1 MNTISNKPI
10 VKSEPH
16 SEPRRVGIIH
26 PEPLTRHLLYLAFQ
40 HTLEMD
46 VQFTVPTI
54 QEIPDDCNRFDILFM
69 SVDDPNWDGEDV
81 VITSY
86 WQVRFSGCKVMLLG
100 PEPTYAELFAL
111 IQVGI
116 NGYVVRDKVE
126 FNELDTAIERMWTD
140 TPGLCPTA
148 QKVMDLVRPP
158 KVYFTPREQQLIL
171 LLRKLGTRHRKE
183 AASQMGIRYS
193 TYTEYV
199 RRICS
204 KLGVAGIDDIVQAC
218 DRLV

>member
-1 MNTISNKPI
+1 MQIISNMPA
-10 VKSEPH
+10 VLSEF
-16 SEPRRVGIIH
+16 RRVGIIH

-46 VQFTVPTI
+46 VQFAVPTI
-54 QEIPDDCNRFDILFM
+54 QEIPDDCKRFDILFM
-69 SVDDPNWDGEDV
+69 SVDDPNWDGEDI

-86 WQVRFSGCKVMLLG
+86 WQSRFSGCKIMLLG
-100 PEPTYAELFAL
+100 PAPTYEELRSL

-116 NGYVVRDKVE
+116 NGYVVRGKVE
-126 FNELDTAIERMWTD
+126 LNDLYTAIDNTWPAG
-140 TPGLCPTA
+140 PGLCPTA
-148 QKVMDLVRPP
+148 QQVMNQARPP
-158 KVYFTPREQQLIL
+158 KVHFTSREQQLIV
-171 LLRKLGTRHRKE
+171 LLRRLGTRHRKE

-204 KLGVAGIDDIVQAC
+204 KLGVAGIDDIVPAC